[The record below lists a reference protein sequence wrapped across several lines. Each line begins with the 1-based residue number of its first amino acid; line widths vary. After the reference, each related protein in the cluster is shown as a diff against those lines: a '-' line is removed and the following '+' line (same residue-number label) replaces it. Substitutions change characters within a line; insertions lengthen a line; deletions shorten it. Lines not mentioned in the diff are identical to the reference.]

1 MERWC
6 FESFSSPHWLV
17 QYLYDQSIRSFQ
29 GGGRGF
35 VLVRSRKAEDERER
49 KKTIDLVDNK
59 VGFPGFHLEDVP
71 YQVRF
76 KRGKNINQTR
86 HEQKHKSD
94 FQQPAILFSPF
105 FSFINTIRYMYV
117 KDTTIRKRVF
127 REEAAP
133 ALKIV
138 YF

>member
-1 MERWC
+1 VKLQE
-6 FESFSSPHWLV
+6 
-17 QYLYDQSIRSFQ
+17 
-29 GGGRGF
+29 
-35 VLVRSRKAEDERER
+35 AEEKE
-49 KKTIDLVDNK
+49 KKRLQNK
-59 VGFPGFHLEDVP
+59 TKLDSWILHLEPGVEDW
-71 YQVRF
+71 YHQVRF

-117 KDTTIRKRVF
+117 KDTIRKRVF